1 MISQNPLF
9 YEDKS
14 SFAGGGGGREETARG
29 FRLSL
34 I

>member
-14 SFAGGGGGREETARG
+14 SFAGGGGREETARG